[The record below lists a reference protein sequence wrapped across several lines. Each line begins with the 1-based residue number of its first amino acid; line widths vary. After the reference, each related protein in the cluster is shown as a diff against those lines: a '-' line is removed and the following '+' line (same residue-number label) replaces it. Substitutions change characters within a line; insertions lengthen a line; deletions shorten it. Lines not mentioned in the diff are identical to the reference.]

1 MPHKYRQTKC
11 LQTEEQVYRVP
22 PLSVATESSL
32 LAQQTLTLNANE
44 EKKNKSKKQKHP
56 QLLLDNSRNVRV
68 GQGSGEAGGTGKGG
82 EGADWEAVIGGVGE
96 GEQKEKE
103 EEDPQQIGGEDS
115 ESVRVLQS
123 CADGRETH
131 VVTEGVAKYRTNQVA
146 CNRQKKTAIYSH
158 WLTALQ
164 LPSASHSAVT
174 GEKQMLWFK
183 NNPLNPV
190 TENIKTVF

>member
-1 MPHKYRQTKC
+1 MR
-11 LQTEEQVYRVP
+11 
-22 PLSVATESSL
+22 
-32 LAQQTLTLNANE
+32 
-44 EKKNKSKKQKHP
+44 KKKKSKKQKHP

-146 CNRQKKTAIYSH
+146 CSDEDEGCVGSKHCRVGKLKHCREENTQQS
-158 WLTALQ
+158 ALSEPQQ
-164 LPSASHSAVT
+164 LNHMVEVSHSEKEGAGYDSGRRTST
-174 GEKQMLWFK
+174 GHQHGQHACSEHQL
-183 NNPLNPV
+183 LS
-190 TENIKTVF
+190 

>member
-56 QLLLDNSRNVRV
+56 PLLIDNSRNVRV

-146 CNRQKKTAIYSH
+146 CNRQKKQPFTPTGWQRYSFR
-158 WLTALQ
+158 Q
-164 LPSASHSAVT
+164 LPI
-174 GEKQMLWFK
+174 QLWQAK
-183 NNPLNPV
+183 NKCFDLK
-190 TENIKTVF
+190 IIL